1 MFEQKDI
8 AEYYDTTQIHYKKW
22 WGLEKHLSL
31 HYGIWDKQT
40 KSFKEAII
48 NTNKLL
54 FELSNISKND
64 KVLDAGCGVGGAA
77 FYINERSNAKVIG
90 VSLSQNQV
98 SFAQKLCRK
107 KNLKDEVEFQVMD
120 FTKTSFT
127 SESFDV
133 VWACESVCHVFD
145 KSTFVEE
152 SFRLLKKGGRL
163 VMCDFFLTE
172 QGQKDK
178 NSWIDKW
185 KKTWAIQDFST
196 LDYFISNLEQTGFQ
210 NIKSWNYT
218 EGIKKSAKRMY
229 YSAILGA
236 ISSEVYNIFHSKVSR
251 FAKNHY
257 KCGYYQYK
265 ALCEELWNYNM
276 IVAEK

>member
-1 MFEQKDI
+1 MFEQNDI
-8 AEYYDTTQIHYKKW
+8 AEYYDTTQTHYKKW

-31 HYGIWDKQT
+31 HYGIWNKHT
-40 KSFKEAII
+40 KSFEEAIM
-48 NTNKLL
+48 NTNRLL
-54 FELSNISKND
+54 FELSDISKND
-64 KVLDAGCGVGGAA
+64 MVLDAGCGVGGAA

-98 SFAQKLCRK
+98 SFAQNLCRK
-107 KNLKDEVEFQVMD
+107 KNLKNEVEFQVMD
-120 FTKTSFT
+120 FTNTSFT

-133 VWACESVCHVFD
+133 VWACESVCHVSE
-145 KSTFVEE
+145 KSTFVNE

-196 LDYFISNLEQTGFQ
+196 IDNFISNLEHAGFQ
-210 NIKSWNYT
+210 NIKSSDYT
-218 EGIKKSAKRMY
+218 AGIKKSAKRMY

-236 ISSEVYNIFHSKVSR
+236 IFSEVYNLFHPKVSR

-265 ALCEELWNYNM
+265 ALNEKLWSYNM